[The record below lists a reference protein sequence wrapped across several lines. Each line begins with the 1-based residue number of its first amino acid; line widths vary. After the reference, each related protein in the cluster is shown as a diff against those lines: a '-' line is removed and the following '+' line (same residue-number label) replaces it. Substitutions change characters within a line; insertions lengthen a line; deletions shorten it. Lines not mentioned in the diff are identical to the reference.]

1 MQDESYNAQV
11 SAVFDTDG
19 KIHPRW
25 CKFRNSMGEI
35 IIIEKLTVEKENSE
49 DNKIH
54 RNFWCSAY
62 MYCRRQ
68 EFCLSYNIR
77 NHSWTVSDESSLQRR
92 RVSVA
97 MPRCEGTGM
106 RSPSAGK
113 QIPSASLLAAS
124 LRLGRL
130 EVFTR

>member
-1 MQDESYNAQV
+1 MFMQDESYNAQV

-25 CKFRNSMGEI
+25 CKFRNSMGEV

-68 EFCLSYNIR
+68 EFCLSYIIR
-77 NHSWTVSDESSLQRR
+77 NHSWTVEYRTTER
-92 RVSVA
+92 GYRF
-97 MPRCEGTGM
+97 
-106 RSPSAGK
+106 
-113 QIPSASLLAAS
+113 LLS
-124 LRLGRL
+124 HDQS
-130 EVFTR
+130 EFS